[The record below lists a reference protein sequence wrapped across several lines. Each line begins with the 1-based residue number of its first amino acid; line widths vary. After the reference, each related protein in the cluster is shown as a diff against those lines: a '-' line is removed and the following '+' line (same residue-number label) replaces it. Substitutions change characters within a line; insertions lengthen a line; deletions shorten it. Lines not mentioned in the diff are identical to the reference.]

1 MVTLTVGGSI
11 QGGFG
16 WWKEEK

>member
-1 MVTLTVGGSI
+1 MVTVTVGGSI

-16 WWKEEK
+16 WWRDGK